1 MNYNC
6 GFLEIVLFFM
16 SFNIDVL
23 FVVFGKDKD
32 FVIFMV
38 FVQNI
43 MIENMIII
51 IESLEKRVVCFE
63 DFGYFRIFYSFFCY
77 VLIGI
82 CFLVFI
88 FCLVVWCVGIL

>member
-38 FVQNI
+38 FV
-43 MIENMIII
+43 
-51 IESLEKRVVCFE
+51 
-63 DFGYFRIFYSFFCY
+63 
-77 VLIGI
+77 
-82 CFLVFI
+82 
-88 FCLVVWCVGIL
+88 